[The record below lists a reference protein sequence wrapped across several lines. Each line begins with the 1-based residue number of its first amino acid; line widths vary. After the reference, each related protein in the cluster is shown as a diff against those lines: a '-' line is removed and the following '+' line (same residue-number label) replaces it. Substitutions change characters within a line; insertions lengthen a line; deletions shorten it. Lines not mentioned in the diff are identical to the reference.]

1 MNAALAA
8 GKNLLVTPGV
18 YHLNQTLNITRPDT
32 VVLGMGLA
40 TLVPDG
46 GITAIS
52 TADVD
57 GIELAGLL
65 VDAGTTNSGT
75 LVQIGPSG
83 STASHASD
91 PTQLSDVF
99 VRIGGATVGK
109 ATNSLVINSANTIID
124 HTWIWRA
131 DHGNS
136 GTVGWTTN
144 TADTGLIVNGAN
156 VTAYGLFVE
165 HFQKTQVVWNGNGG
179 RTYFFQNEMP
189 YDPPN
194 QASWMN
200 GSGKGYPAYKV
211 AANVTTHEAWGLG
224 SYCYFSSNSSVV
236 ADHSFEVPSVSGVK
250 FHDMVTVSAGRGRHD
265 QPHHQQH
272 RRTVQLQYQRRLLD
286 QLPVDRTERI
296 DHPMNTTIRS
306 GSTRVALRVLLLL
319 ATVLGFAV
327 APPAAHASTAATPF
341 KVLGL
346 YSGTYD
352 AAHIDFEKEANVW
365 FPQQAAANGFT
376 YTSSTN
382 WDLLANGGVN
392 AYQVVL
398 FLDDLPQTSAQRSGF
413 ETYMRNGG
421 GFMGFHVSAF
431 TTDAASW
438 SWYHNTFLGSGNF
451 VSNTWGPTAVTLKV
465 EDHSIPPTANLPA
478 TFTSSV
484 SEWYSW
490 SNDLRQNPD
499 IKILASIDPSSF
511 PVGTDPNQSWYSG
524 YYPIIWTNTKYKML
538 YANFGHNAM
547 NYTTNTRLSSTFASP
562 TQNQFLLNGLKW
574 LGGGGTSTPPTDT
587 PISRRPGTPC
597 RTAATAPASTPV
609 RRPRPTARRSSSTPA
624 TVRRRSSTSSARPTA
639 GTWRSPR
646 AAIPHRSST

>member
-1 MNAALAA
+1 
-8 GKNLLVTPGV
+8 
-18 YHLNQTLNITRPDT
+18 
-32 VVLGMGLA
+32 
-40 TLVPDG
+40 
-46 GITAIS
+46 
-52 TADVD
+52 
-57 GIELAGLL
+57 
-65 VDAGTTNSGT
+65 
-75 LVQIGPSG
+75 
-83 STASHASD
+83 
-91 PTQLSDVF
+91 
-99 VRIGGATVGK
+99 
-109 ATNSLVINSANTIID
+109 
-124 HTWIWRA
+124 
-131 DHGNS
+131 
-136 GTVGWTTN
+136 
-144 TADTGLIVNGAN
+144 
-156 VTAYGLFVE
+156 
-165 HFQKTQVVWNGNGG
+165 
-179 RTYFFQNEMP
+179 
-189 YDPPN
+189 
-194 QASWMN
+194 
-200 GSGKGYPAYKV
+200 
-211 AANVTTHEAWGLG
+211 
-224 SYCYFSSNSSVV
+224 
-236 ADHSFEVPSVSGVK
+236 
-250 FHDMVTVSAGRGRHD
+250 
-265 QPHHQQH
+265 
-272 RRTVQLQYQRRLLD
+272 
-286 QLPVDRTERI
+286 
-296 DHPMNTTIRS
+296 MNTTIRS

-365 FPQQAAANGFT
+365 FPQQAAANGYT

-398 FLDDLPQTSAQRSGF
+398 FLDDLPQSAAQRTGF

-547 NYTTNTRLSSTFASP
+547 NYTTNTRLSSTFASA

-574 LGGGGTSTPPTDT
+574 LGGGDTSTPPTDT
-587 PISRRPGTPC
+587 PISETSWYSVKNSGNSTCVDARSAATANGTAIQQYACNGTAAQQYQFRSTDSGYMQITARGNPAQAIDVVDRSTADNAPLQLWAYSGGTNQQWQPVKETSGAYHFVARHSGKC
-597 RTAATAPASTPV
+597 LTAATAATNSVQLTQRTCDGSTAQAFQLAV
-609 RRPRPTARRSSSTPA
+609 QS
-624 TVRRRSSTSSARPTA
+624 
-639 GTWRSPR
+639 
-646 AAIPHRSST
+646 

>member
-1 MNAALAA
+1 
-8 GKNLLVTPGV
+8 
-18 YHLNQTLNITRPDT
+18 
-32 VVLGMGLA
+32 
-40 TLVPDG
+40 
-46 GITAIS
+46 
-52 TADVD
+52 
-57 GIELAGLL
+57 
-65 VDAGTTNSGT
+65 
-75 LVQIGPSG
+75 
-83 STASHASD
+83 
-91 PTQLSDVF
+91 
-99 VRIGGATVGK
+99 
-109 ATNSLVINSANTIID
+109 
-124 HTWIWRA
+124 
-131 DHGNS
+131 
-136 GTVGWTTN
+136 
-144 TADTGLIVNGAN
+144 
-156 VTAYGLFVE
+156 
-165 HFQKTQVVWNGNGG
+165 
-179 RTYFFQNEMP
+179 
-189 YDPPN
+189 
-194 QASWMN
+194 
-200 GSGKGYPAYKV
+200 
-211 AANVTTHEAWGLG
+211 
-224 SYCYFSSNSSVV
+224 
-236 ADHSFEVPSVSGVK
+236 
-250 FHDMVTVSAGRGRHD
+250 
-265 QPHHQQH
+265 
-272 RRTVQLQYQRRLLD
+272 
-286 QLPVDRTERI
+286 
-296 DHPMNTTIRS
+296 MNTTIRS

-365 FPQQAAANGFT
+365 FPQQAAANSFT

-587 PISRRPGTPC
+587 PISETSWYSVQNGGNGTCVDARSAATANGTAIQQYACNGTAAQQYQFRSTDSGYMEITARGNPAQVIDVTDRSTADNAPLQLWAYSGGTNQQWQPVKETSGRYHFVARHSGKC
-597 RTAATAPASTPV
+597 LTAPTAATNSVQLTQRTCDGSTAQSFQLAV
-609 RRPRPTARRSSSTPA
+609 QS
-624 TVRRRSSTSSARPTA
+624 
-639 GTWRSPR
+639 
-646 AAIPHRSST
+646 

>member
-1 MNAALAA
+1 M
-8 GKNLLVTPGV
+8 
-18 YHLNQTLNITRPDT
+18 D
-32 VVLGMGLA
+32 
-40 TLVPDG
+40 
-46 GITAIS
+46 
-52 TADVD
+52 
-57 GIELAGLL
+57 
-65 VDAGTTNSGT
+65 
-75 LVQIGPSG
+75 
-83 STASHASD
+83 
-91 PTQLSDVF
+91 
-99 VRIGGATVGK
+99 
-109 ATNSLVINSANTIID
+109 
-124 HTWIWRA
+124 
-131 DHGNS
+131 
-136 GTVGWTTN
+136 
-144 TADTGLIVNGAN
+144 
-156 VTAYGLFVE
+156 
-165 HFQKTQVVWNGNGG
+165 
-179 RTYFFQNEMP
+179 
-189 YDPPN
+189 
-194 QASWMN
+194 
-200 GSGKGYPAYKV
+200 
-211 AANVTTHEAWGLG
+211 
-224 SYCYFSSNSSVV
+224 
-236 ADHSFEVPSVSGVK
+236 
-250 FHDMVTVSAGRGRHD
+250 
-265 QPHHQQH
+265 
-272 RRTVQLQYQRRLLD
+272 
-286 QLPVDRTERI
+286 
-296 DHPMNTTIRS
+296 TIRS
-306 GSTRVALRVLLLL
+306 GSTRAALRVLLLL

-365 FPQQAAANGFT
+365 FPQQAAANGYT
-376 YTSSTN
+376 YTASTN

-398 FLDDLPQTSAQRSGF
+398 FLDDLPQTSAQRTGF
-413 ETYMRNGG
+413 EAYMRGGG

-547 NYTTNTRLSSTFASP
+547 NYTTNTRLSSTFASA

-574 LGGGGTSTPPTDT
+574 LGGGDTSTPPTDT
-587 PISRRPGTPC
+587 PISETSWYSVQNGGNGTCVDARSAATANGTAIQQYACNGTTAQQYQFRSTDSGYMEITARGNPAQAIDVTDRSTADNAPLQLWAYSGGTNQQWQPVKETSGRYHFVARHSGKC
-597 RTAATAPASTPV
+597 LTAPTAATNSVQLTQRTCDGSTAQAFQLAV
-609 RRPRPTARRSSSTPA
+609 QS
-624 TVRRRSSTSSARPTA
+624 
-639 GTWRSPR
+639 
-646 AAIPHRSST
+646 